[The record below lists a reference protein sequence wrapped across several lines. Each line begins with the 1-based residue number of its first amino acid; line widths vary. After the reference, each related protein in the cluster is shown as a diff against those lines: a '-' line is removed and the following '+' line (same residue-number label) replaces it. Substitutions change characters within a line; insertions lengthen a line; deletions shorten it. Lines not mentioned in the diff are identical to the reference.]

1 MTFESVEAATRYVN
15 ETTFPET
22 SFALQVAD
30 RVTFAGQPDILGAGM
45 AIVLDAVLAKGFTP
59 DGFEQRTGYRIY
71 RYIRV

>member
-1 MTFESVEAATRYVN
+1 
-15 ETTFPET
+15 
-22 SFALQVAD
+22 
-30 RVTFAGQPDILGAGM
+30 M